1 MIYIL
6 RVLMNYFYIMVID
19 NDMYLNVVDEIFVY
33 NL

>member
-19 NDMYLNVVDEIFVY
+19 NDMYLNGVDEIMIFI
-33 NL
+33 

>member
-6 RVLMNYFYIMVID
+6 IVLMNYFYIMVID

>member
-1 MIYIL
+1 MVYIL
-6 RVLMNYFYIMVID
+6 RVLMNYFYKMVID